1 MAKKKGKATAKK
13 TMTAPNLKAI
23 QPTNKARSK
32 SQVIGVIAECTGLNR
47 KDVSNIFSTMSS
59 MIEKDLGKKGPG
71 IFTVPG
77 LMKIKV
83 IHKPATKARKGV
95 NPFTGQEMM
104 FKARPAR
111 NMVRVRPLKAL
122 KDMVN

>member
-1 MAKKKGKATAKK
+1 MAKKKGKAVVKK
-13 TMTAPNLKAI
+13 PAAPNLKAI
-23 QPTNKARSK
+23 QPATKARSK
-32 SQVIGVIAECTGLNR
+32 SQVIGGIAECTGLNR
-47 KDVSNIFSTMSS
+47 KDVSNIFSTMST
-59 MIEKDLGKKGPG
+59 MIEKDLSRKGPG

-95 NPFTGQEMM
+95 NPFTGQEMV